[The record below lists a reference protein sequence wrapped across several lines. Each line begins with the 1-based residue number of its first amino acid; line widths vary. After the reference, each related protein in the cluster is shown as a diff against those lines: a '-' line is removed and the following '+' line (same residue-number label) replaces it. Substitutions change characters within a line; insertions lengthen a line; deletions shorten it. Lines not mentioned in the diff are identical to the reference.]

1 MKKEPSDPMQHPVV
15 EKAKLF
21 AWEAHDSIGHRRKY
35 IDAPYAIHLEAVAA
49 LVAEVTSDPE
59 VIAAAWLHDV
69 VEDTPATLED
79 IEREFGARVAALVDE
94 LTDVSVPEDG
104 NREVRKT
111 RDRLHT
117 AGASPEAK
125 TIKLADLIDN
135 SRSVMEHDPGFAR
148 VYMRE
153 KRLLLEVLHEG
164 HADLYARAT
173 RIVEAYY
180 GDRNN

>member
-1 MKKEPSDPMQHPVV
+1 MHHPVV
-15 EKAKLF
+15 EKARLF

-35 IDAPYAIHLEAVAA
+35 VDAPYAIHLEAVAG
-49 LVAEVTSDPE
+49 LVTEVTSDPE

-79 IEREFGARVAALVDE
+79 IQREFGARVAALVDE

-104 NREVRKT
+104 SRETRKT
-111 RDRLHT
+111 KDRLHT

-135 SRSVMEHDPGFAR
+135 SRSVVKHDPGFAK
-148 VYMRE
+148 VYMWE
-153 KRLLLEVLHEG
+153 KRLLLEVLREG
-164 HADLYARAT
+164 HPALYARAT
-173 RIVEAYY
+173 RIVEGYY
-180 GDRNN
+180 ED